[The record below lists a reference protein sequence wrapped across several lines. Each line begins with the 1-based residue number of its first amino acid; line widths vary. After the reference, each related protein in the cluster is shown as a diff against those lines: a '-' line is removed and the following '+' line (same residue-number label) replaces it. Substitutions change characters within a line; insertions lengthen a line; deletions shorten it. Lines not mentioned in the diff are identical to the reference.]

1 LKKIPNTRVWPRGK
15 TTTPNTSINLG
26 RGPWHEETHD
36 LNGWI
41 LALENS
47 KLVFLPQIL
56 PGGLTLEAD
65 RIKAPT
71 DLNEVFAN
79 FSMTKSHL

>member
-1 LKKIPNTRVWPRGK
+1 M
-15 TTTPNTSINLG
+15 
-26 RGPWHEETHD
+26 
-36 LNGWI
+36 NGWI